1 MPDVFISYSRRD
13 SDFAERLAGAL
24 SARGRDVWFDRK
36 DIAPTA
42 QWRDEI
48 GAGIESSDA
57 LAFVISP
64 DSLQSHEC
72 GVELSAA
79 LERNKRI
86 APLVVRDPNGAQVPD
101 ALAQRN
107 WIFFRDSDD
116 FDRSLDQLVAAL
128 DTDLDWVHAH
138 TRLLVRSAEWER
150 SDRDRSFLLA
160 GSDLQAAEGWLA
172 SKGPEDNPS
181 PTRQQREYVVASRH
195 NQSRRQRRTL
205 AGVVAA
211 LVVAVALAIVALVQ
225 RSTAVANEKAAKS
238 EEFAA
243 LARSQLGTDPQLGL
257 AMAEAA
263 YKLKPTD
270 AAAAALRIA
279 AFGDDVVATFQGHRG
294 AARAAAFVG
303 TGQVASAGD
312 DGTIR
317 LWTVGRHT
325 ARVFRSGGE

>member
-13 SDFAERLAGAL
+13 SEFAERLADAL
-24 SARGRDVWFDRK
+24 TGRGRD
-36 DIAPTA
+36 
-42 QWRDEI
+42 
-48 GAGIESSDA
+48 GSY
-57 LAFVISP
+57 
-64 DSLQSHEC
+64 
-72 GVELSAA
+72 
-79 LERNKRI
+79 
-86 APLVVRDPNGAQVPD
+86 
-101 ALAQRN
+101 
-107 WIFFRDSDD
+107 
-116 FDRSLDQLVAAL
+116 
-128 DTDLDWVHAH
+128 
-138 TRLLVRSAEWER
+138 LLG
-150 SDRDRSFLLA
+150 
-160 GSDLQAAEGWLA
+160 GSDLQAAEAWLA

-195 NQSRRQRRTL
+195 NQTRRQRRAL

-225 RSTAVANEKAAKS
+225 RSTAISNEKAAKS

-263 YKLKPTD
+263 YRLKPTD

-279 AFGDDVVATFQGHRG
+279 AFGDDVVATFQGHHG
-294 AARAAAFVG
+294 AARAAAFAG
-303 TGQVASAGD
+303 KGQVASAGD

-325 ARVFRSGGE
+325 ARVFRSGGGMLFALAVSPDAHTIAAGAGDGRVRLVENGALRQLPTGSTIPIEAVAFSRDGP